1 MNVERKLSMLPLPL
15 ILFFIVSF
23 LVQIITSL
31 QTNELAVEY
40 QPLKEPQSENVYKLY
55 SLGSQ
60 SFLAHMATLKLQ
72 LHDNQAG
79 RHINYANVAYEALS
93 HWLILLQQLNT
104 ESEYP
109 ALLASRVFSNTQD
122 KKQLKM
128 ILETVV
134 ELFEVNPKK
143 NWRWMAEGAV
153 IAKYHMQDLD
163 FALMMARKLSKQS
176 AQINLPDW
184 AKDLEFIML
193 EEMNMI
199 DAAIYIVE
207 QSLNDDGVMHNDER
221 RFLTQRL
228 SVLRQK
234 SVENATQ

>member
-134 ELFEVNPKK
+134 ELFEVNPQK

-228 SVLRQK
+228 SILRQK